1 MHSQVMRKFVNKN
14 RHKRKYTKKN
24 VPVSSFSLTR
34 TFYSILPL
42 LVLLIAFMSTIII
55 STPFRN
61 SFSQIR
67 FSYEVPQISFE
78 IPQLSFAN
86 PFSFLQSLTLAFIQT
101 VTDLW
106 SVLQVFSGFIVQF
119 SRQIFET
126 ISYALS
132 NLANIFVLELLI
144 SYRAVTF
151 IAQELFAGLD
161 IIAQVFLIG
170 EYFFV
175 NIAKNITAFIVT
187 IAIGVG
193 MSIVNVLFSVEHGT
207 ITLVGYLLQWTEMIS
222 IAIYRVSV
230 LTGNLIWTN
239 VITVTT
245 FIETAIH
252 NFFITLVHI
261 IDIPFKIL
269 YAFWLQIKPYVDFFG
284 KHVQMT
290 GMDLSNGFA
299 SWGKV
304 ASLMSSS
311 K

>member
-1 MHSQVMRKFVNKN
+1 MRKFVNKN
-14 RHKRKYTKKN
+14 RHKRKYTKKIGS
-24 VPVSSFSLTR
+24 VSSFSLTR
-34 TFYSILPL
+34 TFYSMLPL
-42 LVLLIAFMSTIII
+42 LVLLIALMSTIII

-67 FSYEVPQISFE
+67 FSYEIPQISFE
-78 IPQLSFAN
+78 IPQLSFTN
-86 PFSFLQSLTLAFIQT
+86 PFSFLQSLMFALLQT
-101 VTDLW
+101 ATDFW

-119 SRQIFET
+119 ARQIFET

-132 NLANIFVLELLI
+132 NLTHIFVLELLI
-144 SYRAVTF
+144 SYHAVIF
-151 IAQELFAGLD
+151 IAQELFTGLD
-161 IIAQVFLIG
+161 IIVQVFLVG
-170 EYFFV
+170 EYFFI

-187 IAIGVG
+187 VATGAG
-193 MSIVNVLFSVEHGT
+193 MSIVNGLLSIEHGA
-207 ITLVGYLLQWTEMIS
+207 IALAGYLFQWTGMIS

-230 LTGNLIWTN
+230 LIGNLIWTN
-239 VITVTT
+239 VITVAT
-245 FIETAIH
+245 FIEIAIH

-284 KHVQMT
+284 RHVQMT
-290 GMDLSNGFA
+290 GVDLSNGFA